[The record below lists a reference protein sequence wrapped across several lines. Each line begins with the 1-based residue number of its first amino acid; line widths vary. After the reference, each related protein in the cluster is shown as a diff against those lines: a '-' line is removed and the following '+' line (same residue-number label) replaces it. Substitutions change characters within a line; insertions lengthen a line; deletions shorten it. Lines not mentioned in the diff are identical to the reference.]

1 MSKTMDVKKLAK
13 TLTKIESDL
22 SRINDPL
29 EPLKVASAL
38 RSEILKYEYRKE
50 HDPKAISPLDYTIM
64 VALIAQLPDGGN
76 QDGKEV

>member
-38 RSEILKYEYRKE
+38 RSEILKYEYHKE

-64 VALIAQLPDGGN
+64 AALMAQLPDGGN